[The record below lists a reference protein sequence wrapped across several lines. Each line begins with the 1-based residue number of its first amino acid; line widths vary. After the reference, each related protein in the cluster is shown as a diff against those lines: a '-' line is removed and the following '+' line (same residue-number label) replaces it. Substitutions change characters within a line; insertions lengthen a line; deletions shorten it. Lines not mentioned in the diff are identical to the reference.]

1 MEELVQDEQDKSEWH
16 TLASWC
22 CCAKTD
28 ESWNVGW
35 FWSES
40 PRCVARFKRASMPS
54 LKAWH
59 IRAESMPLHKSATSL
74 SDRTFMK
81 FLHARNL
88 CPSRD
93 CQLLSL
99 WLPKRCFHG
108 TQFHRFHTNFPCF
121 TVLILSASHETPLYL
136 SFWSGITLFASS
148 KQSKGLGEK
157 ECINSRSR
165 DMCKRDRNIN
175 WT

>member
-1 MEELVQDEQDKSEWH
+1 M
-16 TLASWC
+16 
-22 CCAKTD
+22 
-28 ESWNVGW
+28 GW

-40 PRCVARFKRASMPS
+40 PKCVARFKRASMSS

-81 FLHARNL
+81 FLHVKNL

-99 WLPKRCFHG
+99 WLPQRCFHG
-108 TQFHRFHTNFPCF
+108 TQFHRFHTNFPMFYRFNPFCLPRNPSISII
-121 TVLILSASHETPLYL
+121 LIWNHA
-136 SFWSGITLFASS
+136 IC
-148 KQSKGLGEK
+148 KQQAEQGSRGKAMYQFEK
-157 ECINSRSR
+157 QGHV
-165 DMCKRDRNIN
+165 
-175 WT
+175 

>member
-1 MEELVQDEQDKSEWH
+1 MEELVQDEQDESEWH

-28 ESWNVGW
+28 ESRNVGW
-35 FWSES
+35 FWSQS
-40 PRCVARFKRASMPS
+40 PRCVARFKRASMSS

-81 FLHARNL
+81 FLHAKNL

-93 CQLLSL
+93 CQLLNL

-108 TQFHRFHTNFPCF
+108 TQFHRFHTNFPMFYRFNPFCLPRNPSISII
-121 TVLILSASHETPLYL
+121 LIWNHA
-136 SFWSGITLFASS
+136 IC
-148 KQSKGLGEK
+148 KQQAEQGSRGKGMYQFEK
-157 ECINSRSR
+157 QGHV
-165 DMCKRDRNIN
+165 
-175 WT
+175 